1 MSKPI
6 IIVGP
11 DCTGK
16 TTLATLLSTNL
27 QRPLKKGT
35 YNIKN
40 KEQWSLKALKIH
52 DVILDRIPLID
63 EIVYSRAMDQFSTI
77 TLTEKH
83 LHLLRNSTIIYIN
96 LSTDIIVERLHERG
110 DEFLEQSGI
119 DIESF
124 IERLKIEYYT
134 FFKNYNIKPI
144 ILGGKDE

>member
-1 MSKPI
+1 MNKPI

-16 TTLATLLSTNL
+16 STLANLLSTNL
-27 QRPLKKGT
+27 SRPLKKGT

-40 KEQWSLKALKIH
+40 KEEWSLRSLKIK

-83 LHLLRNSTIIYIN
+83 LQLLHDSVIIYIN
-96 LSTDIIVERLHERG
+96 LPTEKIVDRILDRG
-110 DEFLEQSGI
+110 DLFLEQSGI
-119 DIESF
+119 DVESF
-124 IERLKIEYYT
+124 IDRLKLEYDT

-144 ILGGKDE
+144 ILGGKDG

>member
-1 MSKPI
+1 M
-6 IIVGP
+6 
-11 DCTGK
+11 
-16 TTLATLLSTNL
+16 
-27 QRPLKKGT
+27 
-35 YNIKN
+35 
-40 KEQWSLKALKIH
+40 
-52 DVILDRIPLID
+52 ID